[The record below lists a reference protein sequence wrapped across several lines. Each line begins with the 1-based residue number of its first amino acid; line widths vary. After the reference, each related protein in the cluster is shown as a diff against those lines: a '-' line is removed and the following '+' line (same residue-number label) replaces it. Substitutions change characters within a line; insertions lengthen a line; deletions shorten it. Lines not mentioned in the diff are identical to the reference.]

1 MRNFVKSVKCN
12 RPRDIEFFANVGK
25 CILNVAGA
33 GIVDNYASFA
43 IPFPV
48 ILQIGTVHE
57 SDIVDLVDLM
67 EIV

>member
-12 RPRDIEFFANVGK
+12 RPRDIEFFADVGK

-33 GIVDNYASFA
+33 GIVGNYASFA

-48 ILQIGTVHE
+48 ILQIGTVLE
-57 SDIVDLVDLM
+57 SDIVDLM